1 MGVRVLCL
9 VSAATPSSVVA
20 CGAFLADLIVHKK
33 SNGLLRSVISFAAF
47 INSTFSK
54 GILYRLVKRRAGPS
68 SPWRKHQSLSVGCP
82 IRQVHHSFLDEF
94 SRKNGA
100 RRRDTRLAKSMGNH
114 HHRTAINTGMQ
125 KLKLLK
131 HTSSTRET
139 PSNTTNNNELE
150 YSSPGCVTQS

>member
-1 MGVRVLCL
+1 MDREAGVAGNDVHGVKLGHVRLNNSPQHPLAASLAISQCGSQCFGLVFGVRVLCL

-68 SPWRKHQSLSVGCP
+68 SPCESISLCQLDVPQDRC
-82 IRQVHHSFLDEF
+82 IILFWTNFLERMAPAD
-94 SRKNGA
+94 A
-100 RRRDTRLAKSMGNH
+100 THD
-114 HHRTAINTGMQ
+114 
-125 KLKLLK
+125 
-131 HTSSTRET
+131 
-139 PSNTTNNNELE
+139 
-150 YSSPGCVTQS
+150 